1 MLSRSWHRMASNG
14 IRDEEVFP
22 TPILL
27 EAQPTLV
34 GYYRLLLGVGQKT
47 FYRGGTGMGPLKSM
61 ETTGILRANQ
71 RTLIPQFC
79 TAMGQALATL
89 IRQLSPMVTARDVH
103 ELPLLTLG
111 GQFQGASNVSVG
123 QQASTDVFLA
133 IDEIVKTHVEDRTSR
148 SIRIN
153 NSAGRPVWIIL
164 GSDPNVSIR
173 EDFGGGLRNKVAI
186 QIKGGTDVANV
197 HNRAGEAE
205 KSHLKAKDEDYRD
218 FWTIIA
224 IKGVN
229 RDRLQTES
237 PTTNSWFDAS
247 EVFARAGP
255 DWQEFK
261 SRISEAVG
269 IPES

>member
-1 MLSRSWHRMASNG
+1 M
-14 IRDEEVFP
+14 
-22 TPILL
+22 
-27 EAQPTLV
+27 
-34 GYYRLLLGVGQKT
+34 
-47 FYRGGTGMGPLKSM
+47 
-61 ETTGILRANQ
+61 
-71 RTLIPQFC
+71 
-79 TAMGQALATL
+79 
-89 IRQLSPMVTARDVH
+89 
-103 ELPLLTLG
+103 
-111 GQFQGASNVSVG
+111 
-123 QQASTDVFLA
+123 
-133 IDEIVKTHVEDRTSR
+133 
-148 SIRIN
+148 
-153 NSAGRPVWIIL
+153 
-164 GSDPNVSIR
+164 
-173 EDFGGGLRNKVAI
+173 AI